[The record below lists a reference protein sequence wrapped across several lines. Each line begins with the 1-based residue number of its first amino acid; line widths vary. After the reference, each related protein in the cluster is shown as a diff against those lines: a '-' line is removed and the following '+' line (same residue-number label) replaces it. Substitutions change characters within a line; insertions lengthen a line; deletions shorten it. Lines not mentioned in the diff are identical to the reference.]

1 MRNSGAGKNGTSP
14 VQSVDRAISVLELL
28 ARNGEAGITEIAGEL
43 GVHKS
48 TASRL
53 VSVLEARGLV
63 EQLGERGKYAIGF
76 GIVRLA
82 GAATGRMD
90 LAKLGNQTC
99 QMLAESL
106 GETVNIAVADDGIA
120 INISQAH
127 GAAAVSA
134 QNWTG
139 RRTPLHATSSGKV
152 LLAYM
157 DATER
162 RRLLRRRLDEYTPR
176 TKTRPEEL
184 TAELDRIVED
194 GYAACFEE
202 FEIGMH
208 AVAVPIFG
216 TGYEIIA
223 AMSASGPSYR
233 LSRQRIRQL
242 VQPMSEAAAEL
253 SGQLGH
259 FPHQTPS

>member
-1 MRNSGAGKNGTSP
+1 MRNSERQPASQ

-53 VSVLEARGLV
+53 LSVLEARGLV
-63 EQLGERGKYAIGF
+63 EQLGERGKYVIGF

-90 LAKLGNQTC
+90 LARLGRQTC
-99 QMLAESL
+99 QTLAETL
-106 GETVNIAVADDGIA
+106 GETVNIAVADDGVA
-120 INISQAH
+120 INISQAR
-127 GAAAVSA
+127 GSAAITT

-139 RRTPLHATSSGKV
+139 QRTPLHATSSGKV
-152 LLAYM
+152 LLAYLP
-157 DATER
+157 DAER
-162 RRLLRRRLDEYTPR
+162 RRLLRRKLEEYTPR
-176 TKTRPEEL
+176 TTTDPADL
-184 TAELDRIVED
+184 AAELDRIVED

-202 FEIGMH
+202 FELGMH

-216 TGYEIIA
+216 SDGDVVA

-233 LSRQRIRQL
+233 LSRQRVRQI
-242 VQPMSEAAAEL
+242 VRPMTSAATEL
-253 SGQLGH
+253 SEQLGYY
-259 FPHQTPS
+259 QN